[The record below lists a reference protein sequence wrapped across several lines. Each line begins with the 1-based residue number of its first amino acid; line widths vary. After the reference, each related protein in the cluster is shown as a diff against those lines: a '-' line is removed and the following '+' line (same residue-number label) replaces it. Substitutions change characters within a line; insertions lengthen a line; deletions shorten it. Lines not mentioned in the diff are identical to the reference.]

1 MAKVFIYEV
10 EFNGI
15 KGAITDQESLAA
27 AIKKTNEERRKED
40 FGTDKY
46 KQLTTQLGALKAVQ
60 EQVSK
65 QERIAKEAFKQAAD
79 AGKNSYRGLNAEL
92 VRLRNTYK
100 DLSEEERRSPFGEQ
114 TLKRIQSL
122 DKELKGIDETLGNFQ
137 RNVGNYKD
145 AFTNTFA
152 QLSGFDLAALATI
165 PGAVT
170 AVAEVLIQ
178 AGQKVFE
185 LVQGIRE
192 LRGEIS
198 VLTNE
203 GGDNLNNFTAR
214 VQALADTYKADSKQI
229 VESANNVA
237 KAFDISFGDALT
249 RIEEGFIAGSDASGE
264 FLQTARE
271 YPALFKEA
279 GLDVDQF
286 FKILNRQA
294 TEGIFS
300 DKGADVIKEAGIRL
314 RELTPA
320 ALKALEGI
328 GITEKRI
335 REAIGEGGLAGGIAL
350 VAKQLKT
357 VKVDSQEAG
366 RVLADV
372 FGGPGE
378 DASVKFV
385 RSLEDVN
392 EATGSLIDTTNEYQK
407 AQLKTLQVNQQFN
420 QTLVQLSEELGGAGA
435 NLDDVIVQIQT
446 ELLKLLV
453 QAIKGFKELGE
464 VISPLFDII
473 GGLAQGIG
481 LADEKVSGF
490 AATLQVLEKAGKL
503 AMLPFNLIIS
513 TFRSFSGL
521 ITGATRDVNKFLETL
536 AAPITKIFGRQGS
549 GVKGMQ
555 NFIDLANNAK
565 GKVLEFGKETED
577 SGTASEK
584 ATKKVNGLTKAV
596 KDLSAQAAVGS
607 LEFLRKQVADLES
620 QIAKAAPKDQPGLF
634 EKLFGAKDKLAKAE
648 AAQKQLLQD
657 QFGFVD
663 EVKKLSGLLAKEFT
677 RTVTVTEDGVLRQQ
691 QQTEKGLRVTSS
703 SLVERLSK
711 IGLEISEASRQFT
724 KDATDKVRSDF
735 QVSLDALLDEFG
747 DFFTSGRIFDT
758 ITQAGEAISGL
769 TSARNEAELNA
780 IEERYAKEI
789 ELAGNNTKKK
799 EKLEK
804 ELAAEQEKIRKKEF
818 EQQKRFRIASALSSL
833 ASGVVNIL
841 STPSIIPDPLGALY
855 KAAQIAFLT
864 FSTTSQ
870 IAQISAQ
877 KAARGLFVQGP
888 SHAQGGVKM
897 LLNGQPVEVEGEEFV
912 DRVEGGGIAVVNKRS
927 SNIFKD
933 VLQRIG
939 GTVFPGKRK
948 LLSDIN
954 SYGGFGVRYEQGG
967 LVPNLD
973 RMKFGV
979 DASTGGSVFG
989 MSEESVA
996 ELRNAVYNGA
1006 KEGVLNALVTANRED
1021 ERNALANEN
1030 ERV

>member
-15 KGAITDQESLAA
+15 KAAITDQESLAA
-27 AIKKTNEERRKED
+27 AIKKTNEERRKEE
-40 FGTDKY
+40 FGTEKY
-46 KQLTTQLGALKAVQ
+46 KQLTNQLGALKAVQ
-60 EQVSK
+60 EQVTK

-79 AGKNSYRGLNAEL
+79 QGKNSYRGLNAEL
-92 VRLRNTYK
+92 VRLRNNYK
-100 DLSEEERRSPFGEQ
+100 ELTAAERNSPFGRE
-114 TLKRIQSL
+114 TLKRIQEL
-122 DKELKGIDETLGNFQ
+122 DQELKDIDATLGNFQ
-137 RNVGNYKD
+137 RNVGNYQD
-145 AFTNTFA
+145 AFKNTFA

-185 LVQGIRE
+185 LVKGIRE

-198 VLTNE
+198 VLSNA
-203 GGDNLNNFTAR
+203 GGEDLNNFTAR
-214 VQALADTYKADSKQI
+214 VQALADTYDADSKQI

-249 RIEEGFIAGSDASGE
+249 RIEEGFIAGSNASGE

-320 ALKALEGI
+320 ALTALEGI

-357 VKVDSQEAG
+357 VQVDSQEAG

-392 EATGSLIDTTNEYQK
+392 EATGSLIDTTNEYQR
-407 AQLKTLQVNQQFN
+407 AQLKTLEVNQKFN
-420 QTLVQLSEELGGAGA
+420 ETLVQLSEELGGAGA
-435 NLDDVIVQIQT
+435 NFEDIIVQVET

-453 QAIKGFKELGE
+453 QAIQGFKDLAAA
-464 VISPLFDII
+464 ISPLFDLV
-473 GGLAQGIG
+473 GGLGQLIG
-481 LADEKVSGF
+481 VADKKVSGF
-490 AATLQVLEKAGKL
+490 AATLQVLEKAGKFVR
-503 AMLPFNLIIS
+503 LPFDLLLS
-513 TFRSFSGL
+513 TLKSFAGL
-521 ITGATRDVNKFLETL
+521 VTGATRSVDSFFTTL
-536 AAPITKIFGRQGS
+536 SAPITKLFGSQGS
-549 GVKGMQ
+549 GVKGMKT
-555 NFIDLANNAK
+555 FIDLAKTAK
-565 GKVLEFGKETED
+565 GEVLQFGKGTED
-577 SGTASEK
+577 VGTSSEK
-584 ATKKVNGLTKAV
+584 ANKKVTGLTKSI
-596 KDLSAQAAVGS
+596 KDLGAQAAAGS
-607 LEFLRKQVADLES
+607 LEFLRKEVSNLES
-620 QIAKAAPKDQPGLF
+620 QIAKAAPADQPGLF

-648 AAQKQLLQD
+648 REQKRLLQE

-663 EVKKLSGLLAKEFT
+663 EVKQLSGLLAKEFT
-677 RTVTVTEDGVLRQQ
+677 RSVVVTEDGVLKQID
-691 QQTEKGLRVTSS
+691 QTEKGIRVLGS
-703 SLVERLSK
+703 SLVERLS
-711 IGLEISEASRQFT
+711 EINLSINDKAVKFT
-724 KDATDKVRSDF
+724 QDATSRLRSDLS
-735 QVSLDALLDEFG
+735 VSLDALLEEFEA
-747 DFFTSGRIFDT
+747 FFKSGRLFDT
-758 ITQAGEAISGL
+758 IAQAGEAISGFA
-769 TSARNEAELNA
+769 TARNEAELNA

-789 ELAGNNTKKK
+789 EMAGDNKKKK

-804 ELAAEQEKIRKKEF
+804 ELAEEQERIRKKEF
-818 EQQKRFRIASALSSL
+818 EQQKRFRIGAALASL

-841 STPSIIPDPLGALY
+841 SNPSIIPDPLGALY

-864 FSTTSQ
+864 FTTTSQ

-877 KAARGLFVQGP
+877 KAAKGLFVQGP

-897 LLNGQPVEVEGEEFV
+897 LINGQPVEVEGDEFI
-912 DRVEGGGIAVVNKRS
+912 DRVEGGGVAVVNKRS
-927 SNIFKD
+927 AGIFKE
-933 VLQRIG
+933 VLQRVG
-939 GTVFPGKRK
+939 GTVFPGKRR

-954 SYGGFGVRYEQGG
+954 SYGGFGVKFEQGG

-979 DASTGGSVFG
+979 DDKTGGAAFG
-989 MSEESVA
+989 MTEESIA
-996 ELRNAVYNGA
+996 ELKNAVYSGA
-1006 KEGVLNALVTANRED
+1006 KDGVLTALVTANRED
-1021 ERNALANEN
+1021 ERNALVNEN